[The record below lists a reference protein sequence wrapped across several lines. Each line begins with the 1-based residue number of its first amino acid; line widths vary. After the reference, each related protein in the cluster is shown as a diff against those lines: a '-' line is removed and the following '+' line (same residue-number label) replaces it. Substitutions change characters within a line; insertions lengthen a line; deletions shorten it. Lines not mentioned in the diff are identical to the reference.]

1 MASDRAA
8 GEHRRGGRR
17 VVVTGLG
24 VVSALGIG
32 REAHL
37 EGLAEGR
44 KGIGPIELIDSAR
57 LMIKIA
63 AEAKDYV
70 GADRWSRQQLLLYDR
85 ITQMALTAAKEAVE
99 QSGISFE
106 GALGERTATI
116 IATAMGGLHT
126 QDENYRIVYE
136 EQKNR
141 VHPFIIPRL
150 MANAPVSQISMTH
163 GVKGPSWSVAT
174 ACASS
179 NHAIGQAFQL
189 VRSGMAEAAITGGT
203 ESVLCF
209 GGIKAWEGLRVM
221 SKDGCRP
228 FSKNRN
234 GMVLGEGAAIL
245 VLETLEAAVTRGAP
259 ILAEIA
265 GAGATA
271 DAADIVAPAVE
282 GAASAMRLALSDGG
296 IAPEEV
302 GYINAHGTATA
313 LNDRTEAA
321 AIKDVLGPAAE
332 RVMVSSTKSMHGHA
346 IGAAGA
352 LEAAAC
358 ILALS
363 RGIVAPTVNYEEPDP
378 EIGLDVVPNEA
389 REALIEVAMSNAFA
403 FGGLNAVLALRSV
416 PA

>member
-1 MASDRAA
+1 MATAA
-8 GEHRRGGRR
+8 GGRR

-24 VVSALGIG
+24 VVSALGVG
-32 REAHL
+32 REAHF

-44 KGIGPIELIDSAR
+44 NGIGPIELIDPSR

-63 AEAKDYV
+63 AEAKSYI
-70 GADRWSRQQLLLYDR
+70 GAERWGRQELLLYDR
-85 ITQMALTAAKEAVE
+85 ITQMALTATAEAIE
-99 QSGISFE
+99 QSGIDFKAD
-106 GALGERTATI
+106 GLGEQTAVV

-150 MANAPVSQISMTH
+150 MANAPVSQVSMAH
-163 GVKGPSWSVAT
+163 GLMGPSWSVAT

-179 NHAIGQAFQL
+179 NHAIGQAFHL
-189 VRSGMAEAAITGGT
+189 VRSGAAEAAVTGGT

-245 VLETLEAAVTRGAP
+245 ILEELEAAKARDAV
-259 ILAEIA
+259 ILGEIA
-265 GAGATA
+265 GAGASA

-282 GAASAMRLALSDGG
+282 GAAGAMRRALKDAAMG
-296 IAPEEV
+296 PEEV
-302 GYINAHGTATA
+302 DYINAHGTATA

-321 AIKDVLGPAAE
+321 AIRSVLGSAAE
-332 RVMVSSTKSMHGHA
+332 KVMVSSTKSMHGHA

-358 ILALS
+358 LMALD
-363 RGIVAPTVNYEEPDP
+363 RGVVAPTINRDEEDP

-389 REALIEVAMSNAFA
+389 REARVAAALSNAFA
-403 FGGLNAVLALRSV
+403 FGGLNAVLAFR
-416 PA
+416 AWRG

>member
-1 MASDRAA
+1 M
-8 GEHRRGGRR
+8 RR

-24 VVSALGIG
+24 VVSALGVG

-37 EGLAEGR
+37 EGLREGR
-44 KGIGPIELIDSAR
+44 GGIGAIELIDPTR
-57 LMIKIA
+57 LQIKIA
-63 AEAKDYV
+63 AEAKGYR
-70 GADRWSRQQLLLYDR
+70 GEDRWSRQQLLLYDR
-85 ITQMALTAAKEAVE
+85 ITQMALTAMEEAKA
-99 QSGISFE
+99 QSGLDFE
-106 GALGERTATI
+106 GALGARTATI

-150 MANAPVSQISMTH
+150 MANAPVSQVSMAH
-163 GVKGPSWSVAT
+163 GLKGPAWSVAT

-189 VRSGMAEAAITGGT
+189 VRSGVADAAVTGGT

-228 FSKNRN
+228 FSKTRN
-234 GMVLGEGAAIL
+234 GMVLGEGCALLIL
-245 VLETLEAAVTRGAP
+245 EEMEAAKARGAT

-271 DAADIVAPAVE
+271 DASDIVAPAVE
-282 GAASAMRLALSDGG
+282 GASGAIRMALSDAGM
-296 IAPEEV
+296 APEEV

-321 AIKDVLGPAAE
+321 AIRDAFGTHAE
-332 RVMVSSTKSMHGHA
+332 TLMVSSTKSMHGHA

-358 ILALS
+358 ILALHE
-363 RGIVAPTVNYEEPDP
+363 GVIAPTIGHEEEDP
-378 EIGLDVVPNEA
+378 EIGLDVVPNTA
-389 REALIEVAMSNAFA
+389 REARVEAALSNAFA
-403 FGGLNAVLALRSV
+403 FGGLNAVLAFR
-416 PA
+416 AFRG